1 MASVTYGKRIMSS
14 VIMANETAH
23 FIFRVLFALIGE
35 NQCFFCKKYLNKFKN
50 WLLKDLLIINKKKH

>member
-23 FIFRVLFALIGE
+23 FIFRVLFAFIGE
-35 NQCFFCKKYLNKFKN
+35 NQCFFCKKYLNKFKK
-50 WLLKDLLIINKKKH
+50 LAFERFINY